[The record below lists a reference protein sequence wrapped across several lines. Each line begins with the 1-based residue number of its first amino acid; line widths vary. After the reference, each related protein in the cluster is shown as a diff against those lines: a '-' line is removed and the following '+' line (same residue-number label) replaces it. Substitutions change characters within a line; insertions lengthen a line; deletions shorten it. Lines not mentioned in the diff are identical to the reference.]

1 LGFWGYLGDTA
12 PKRGEE
18 NVRTDMYHHAKFYAD
33 RYHRAEIAVTVQKL
47 TSTLILD
54 KTHTNVAFVD
64 NIAGALFHGYF

>member
-1 LGFWGYLGDTA
+1 MSGPICTIMQNFTPIGVT
-12 PKRGEE
+12 
-18 NVRTDMYHHAKFYAD
+18 V
-33 RYHRAEIAVTVQKL
+33 AEISVTVQKL

>member
-1 LGFWGYLGDTA
+1 MQNFTPIGVT
-12 PKRGEE
+12 
-18 NVRTDMYHHAKFYAD
+18 V
-33 RYHRAEIAVTVQKL
+33 AEISVTVQKL